1 MGTKYEEVYERYR
14 ARVRNYDFLNYNSA
28 VRDVYQFDLLMLSIS
43 DFEDVCVQD
52 LNDRDDE
59 VLAFNINLTN
69 REKDILALGM
79 VLHFV
84 EPYVY
89 NTDALQNAMSTKDFS
104 LYSPAN
110 LLEKMTDLM
119 TTTETRLRR
128 EINLYSFR
136 NGEISRL
143 TE

>member
-1 MGTKYEEVYERYR
+1 MGTKFEEVYARYR
-14 ARVRNYDFLNYNSA
+14 ARVRNYDFLDYNSA
-28 VRDVYQFDLLMLSIS
+28 VRDVYQYDLLIMSIG
-43 DFEDVCVQD
+43 DFEDICVQD
-52 LNDRDDE
+52 LSDRDDE
-59 VLAFNINLTN
+59 ILTFNIDLTN

-110 LLEKMTDLM
+110 LLEKMTELM
-119 TTTETRLRR
+119 TTTEARLRR

-136 NGEISRL
+136 NGEISQL

>member
-1 MGTKYEEVYERYR
+1 MGTKFEDVYERYR
-14 ARVRNYDFLNYNSA
+14 ARVRNYDFLDYNSIT
-28 VRDVYQFDLLMLSIS
+28 RDIFQYDLLMMSIS
-43 DFEDVCVQD
+43 DFEDVCKQD
-52 LNDRDDE
+52 LNDREDE
-59 VLAFNINLTN
+59 LLTFNIELSN

-79 VLHFV
+79 VLHFI

-89 NTDALQNAMSTKDFS
+89 NTDSLQNALNTKDFS

-119 TTTETRLRR
+119 TTTEYRLKR

-136 NGEISRL
+136 NGDISSL

>member
-14 ARVRNYDFLNYNSA
+14 ARVRNYEFLDYDA
-28 VRDVYQFDLLMLSIS
+28 ITRDEYQHDLLVLAIS
-43 DFEDVCVQD
+43 DFEDVCKQD
-52 LNDRDDE
+52 LSDRDDE
-59 VLAFNINLTN
+59 TLRFNITLTN

-79 VLHFV
+79 VFHFV

-89 NTDALQNAMSTKDFS
+89 NTDALQNALNTKDFT

-119 TTTETRLRR
+119 DLTNRRLKG

-136 NGEISRL
+136 NGEISGL
-143 TE
+143 TQ

>member
-1 MGTKYEEVYERYR
+1 MGTKFEDIYERYR
-14 ARVRNYDFLNYNSA
+14 ARVRNYDFLDYNSIT
-28 VRDVYQFDLLMLSIS
+28 RDVFQYDLLMMSIS
-43 DFEDVCVQD
+43 DFEDVCQND
-52 LNDRDDE
+52 LNDREDE
-59 VLAFNINLTN
+59 LLVFNVDLTN

-79 VLHFV
+79 VLHFI

-89 NTDALQNAMSTKDFS
+89 NTDSLQNALNTKDFS

-110 LLEKMTDLM
+110 LLEKMTELM
-119 TTTETRLRR
+119 TTTERRLKR

-136 NGEISRL
+136 NGGISSL

>member
-1 MGTKYEEVYERYR
+1 M
-14 ARVRNYDFLNYNSA
+14 
-28 VRDVYQFDLLMLSIS
+28 
-43 DFEDVCVQD
+43 
-52 LNDRDDE
+52 NDREDDILSFA
-59 VLAFNINLTN
+59 VTLTN

-89 NTDALQNAMSTKDFS
+89 NTDALQNALNTKDFS

-110 LLEKMTDLM
+110 LLEKMTELM
-119 TTTETRLRR
+119 EMTEKRLRR

-136 NGEISRL
+136 NNEISGL

>member
-1 MGTKYEEVYERYR
+1 MGTMFEDVYERYR
-14 ARVRNYDFLNYNSA
+14 ARVRNYDFLDYDSIT
-28 VRDVYQFDLLMLSIS
+28 RDAFQYDLLMMSIS
-43 DFEDVCVQD
+43 DFEDICQND
-52 LNDRDDE
+52 LNDREDE
-59 VLAFNINLTN
+59 LLMFNVNLTN

-79 VLHFV
+79 VLHFI

-89 NTDALQNAMSTKDFS
+89 NTDSLQNALNTKDFS

-119 TTTETRLRR
+119 TTTEHRLKR

-136 NGEISRL
+136 NCSISSL

>member
-1 MGTKYEEVYERYR
+1 MGTKYEDIYERYR
-14 ARVRNYDFLNYNSA
+14 ARVRNYDLLDYDSA
-28 VRDVYQFDLLMLSIS
+28 VVNEIQLDLLNLSIS
-43 DFEDVCVQD
+43 DFEDVCVKD
-52 LNDRDDE
+52 LSDRDDG
-59 VLAFNINLTN
+59 LLLFNIDLSN

-89 NTDALQNAMSTKDFS
+89 NTDSLRNALNTKDFS

-110 LLEKMTDLM
+110 LLEKMTELM
-119 TTTETRLRR
+119 TTTERRLKH

-136 NGEISRL
+136 NGDISKL

>member
-1 MGTKYEEVYERYR
+1 MGTKYEEIFDRYR
-14 ARVRNYDFLNYNSA
+14 ARVRNYDFLDYDA
-28 VRDVYQFDLLMLSIS
+28 ITRLEYQKDLLALAVG
-43 DFEDVCVQD
+43 DFEDICKQD
-52 LNDRDDE
+52 LNDREDDILSFA
-59 VLAFNINLTN
+59 VTLTN

-89 NTDALQNAMSTKDFS
+89 NTDALQNALNTKDFS

-110 LLEKMTDLM
+110 LLEKMTELM
-119 TTTETRLRR
+119 EMTEKRLRR

-136 NGEISRL
+136 NNEISGL

>member
-1 MGTKYEEVYERYR
+1 MGTQYEDIYERYR
-14 ARVRNYDFLNYNSA
+14 ARVRNYDLLDYDSA
-28 VRDVYQFDLLMLSIS
+28 VVNEIQLDLLNLSIS
-43 DFEDVCVQD
+43 DFEEICVKD
-52 LNDRDDE
+52 LSNRDDS
-59 VLAFNINLTN
+59 LLLFNVELSN

-89 NTDALQNAMSTKDFS
+89 NTDSLRNALNTKDFS

-110 LLEKMTDLM
+110 LLEKMTELM
-119 TTTETRLRR
+119 TTTERRLKN

-136 NGEISRL
+136 NGDISKL

>member
-1 MGTKYEEVYERYR
+1 MGTKYEEIYERYR
-14 ARVRNYDFLNYNSA
+14 SRVRNYDLLDYDSSVINTI
-28 VRDVYQFDLLMLSIS
+28 QLDLLNLSIS
-43 DFEDVCVQD
+43 DFEEICVQD
-52 LNDRDDE
+52 LSDRDDE
-59 VLAFNINLTN
+59 LLAFNIDLSN

-89 NTDALQNAMSTKDFS
+89 NTDSLKNALNTKDFS

-119 TTTETRLRR
+119 TTTEARLKR
-128 EINLYSFR
+128 EMNLYSFR
-136 NGEISRL
+136 NGEISKL

>member
-1 MGTKYEEVYERYR
+1 MGTKFEEIYERYR
-14 ARVRNYDFLNYNSA
+14 SRVRNYDFLDYDS
-28 VRDVYQFDLLMLSIS
+28 VTRDLVQHDLLMLSIS
-43 DFEDVCVQD
+43 DFEEVCKQD
-52 LNDRDDE
+52 LNDREDQ
-59 VLAFNINLTN
+59 LLIFNIDLTN

-79 VLHFV
+79 VLHFI

-89 NTDALQNAMSTKDFS
+89 NTDSLQNALNTKDFS

-119 TTTETRLRR
+119 TTTEHRLKR

-136 NGEISRL
+136 NGNISSL

>member
-1 MGTKYEEVYERYR
+1 MGTKFEEIYERYR
-14 ARVRNYDFLNYNSA
+14 SRVRNYDFLDYDS
-28 VRDVYQFDLLMLSIS
+28 VTRDSVQHDLLMLSIS
-43 DFEDVCVQD
+43 DFEEVCKQD
-52 LNDRDDE
+52 LNDREDQ
-59 VLAFNINLTN
+59 LLMFNIDLTN

-79 VLHFV
+79 VLHFI

-89 NTDALQNAMSTKDFS
+89 NTDSLQNALNTKDFS

-119 TTTETRLRR
+119 TTTEHRLKR

-136 NGEISRL
+136 NGNISSL

>member
-1 MGTKYEEVYERYR
+1 MGTKFEDVYERYR
-14 ARVRNYDFLNYNSA
+14 ARVRNYDFLDYNSIT
-28 VRDVYQFDLLMLSIS
+28 RDIFQYDLLMMSIS
-43 DFEDVCVQD
+43 DFEDVCKQD
-52 LNDRDDE
+52 LNDKEDE
-59 VLAFNINLTN
+59 LLTFNIELSN

-79 VLHFV
+79 VLHFI

-89 NTDALQNAMSTKDFS
+89 NTDSLQNALNTKDFS

-119 TTTETRLRR
+119 TTTEYRLKR

-136 NGEISRL
+136 NGDISSL

>member
-1 MGTKYEEVYERYR
+1 MGTKYEDVYERYR
-14 ARVRNYDFLNYNSA
+14 ARVRNYDFLDYDNIT
-28 VRDVYQFDLLMLSIS
+28 RDAIQYDLLMMSIS
-43 DFEDVCVQD
+43 DFEDVCKQD
-52 LNDRDDE
+52 LNDREDE
-59 VLAFNINLTN
+59 LLTFNIDLTN

-79 VLHFV
+79 VLHFI

-89 NTDALQNAMSTKDFS
+89 NTDSLQNALNTKDFS

-119 TTTETRLRR
+119 TTTEYRLKR

-136 NGEISRL
+136 NGDIASL